1 MTSWEFTLILRD
13 VAEMSDSLA
22 NTLFESGCDDAT
34 VGSSGGVVRVS
45 FSRVAVTLEDAIR
58 TALSDVRK
66 SGCEIA
72 RLEIEHDELIAWPV

>member
-1 MTSWEFTLILRD
+1 
-13 VAEMSDSLA
+13 MSDSLA
-22 NTLFESGCDDAT
+22 NALFESGCDDAT

-45 FSRVAVTLEDAIR
+45 FSREAASLEDAIR

-72 RLEIEHDELIAWPV
+72 RLEIEHDELVAWPV